1 MTLRRKENTQ
11 TDSLRFIT
19 QNQCPIEKSSDFQGV

>member
-1 MTLRRKENTQ
+1 MILQRKENKQ

-19 QNQCPIEKSSDFQGV
+19 QNRCPIEKSSDF